1 MIYLLKKFVEEL
13 DGKLMYECSEG
24 GENLSVGERQLICMT
39 RALLRNSKIILLD
52 EATASIDHITDN
64 LIQKTIRENFKNST
78 ILTIAHRLNTVMDS
92 DRFVLFA
99 SLTLYTL
106 PLCLFICS
114 FLLVGLWF
122 SIKEK

>member
-92 DRFVLFA
+92 DRFGLFA

-106 PLCLFICS
+106 PLCLFICF

-122 SIKEK
+122 SIKAK

>member
-78 ILTIAHRLNTVMDS
+78 ILTIAQRLNTVMDS

>member
-99 SLTLYTL
+99 SLIFYTL

-122 SIKEK
+122 SIKAK

>member
-122 SIKEK
+122 SIKAK